1 MKQARMIDEEVIRR
15 INGGDTNAF
24 GELYNCYY
32 VYLCTVATKYVF
44 DPEVAQEIVNDVFL
58 NVWHHRLTLSIPV
71 TAYLIRAVQNRS
83 LNHLQRK
90 RTRELPLSDV
100 QEQLLTISEQAVTAE
115 EHPLAYLENLEF
127 EKYIADAVET
137 LPDRCRTIFKQYLY
151 QNRTY
156 DEIAHLNG
164 ITSSTVR
171 GQIRIALSK
180 VSESLRK
187 YYITLLWGYI
197 L

>member
-1 MKQARMIDEEVIRR
+1 MKQTGIDEEVIRR
-15 INGGDTNAF
+15 INCGDTNAF
-24 GELYNCYY
+24 GELYKAYY
-32 VYLCTVATKYVF
+32 VYLCAVATKYVF
-44 DPEVAQEIVNDVFL
+44 DPEAAQEIVNDVFL
-58 NVWHHRLTLSIPV
+58 NVWHHRFTLTSPV
-71 TAYLIRAVQNRS
+71 TAYLIRGVQNRS

-90 RTRELPLSDV
+90 RMKELPLSDV
-100 QEQLLTISEQAVTAE
+100 QEQLLTICEQAVTAD

-127 EKYIADAVET
+127 EKHIAEAVEA
-137 LPDRCRTIFKQYLY
+137 LPDRCKTIFKQYLY

-156 DEIAHLNG
+156 EEIAHLND

-180 VSESLRK
+180 VGESIRK